1 MNIKKSE
8 DNISSD
14 KIIEFSDGYKSC
26 FATIKSNDPINKL
39 MNNHQMTLHNW
50 MNVEIAMAKVL
61 NISEDFSINIKIYYN
76 AISPSKDVN
85 TDFSSVNYGPLI
97 DKKKFLSKNILE
109 LRNDG
114 GEISLI
120 NVIII
125 KIYEYYIK
133 KRTNKHR
140 CSRKNYENDLLK

>member
-1 MNIKKSE
+1 MTEVAEGESSLGFANALLLLMNIKKSE

-26 FATIKSNDPINKL
+26 FTTIKSNDPINKL

-97 DKKKFLSKNILE
+97 DKKKIFI
-109 LRNDG
+109 
-114 GEISLI
+114 
-120 NVIII
+120 
-125 KIYEYYIK
+125 
-133 KRTNKHR
+133 
-140 CSRKNYENDLLK
+140 